1 MLDDDLLE
9 SAAIIRRGVSRL
21 ARRLRLERPERG
33 ETNLETSVLAH
44 LRQQGPMTAGEL
56 AAAERIQ
63 PQSLTRTLASLE
75 SDRLIVR
82 QPDAADR
89 RRSVLTITEAGTDA
103 LLRDM
108 RQRDSWLALAMASQ
122 LTATEREVLR
132 LAGEMLDRLAEAD
145 DVTTL
150 HSPDAQAE
158 RSPAPIRGNGAVE
171 KMTST
176 GTSK

>member
-1 MLDDDLLE
+1 VPDDDLLE
-9 SAAIIRRGVSRL
+9 SAATIRRGVNRL

-33 ETNLETSVLAH
+33 ETLLETSVLAH
-44 LRQQGPMTAGEL
+44 LRQRGPMTAGEL

-75 SDRLIVR
+75 SDSLIVR

-89 RRSVLTITEAGTDA
+89 RRSVLTITEAGSDA

-122 LTATEREVLR
+122 LTATERELLR

-145 DVTTL
+145 DITAL
-150 HSPDAQAE
+150 CPPDAQAE

-171 KMTST
+171 KITST

>member
-1 MLDDDLLE
+1 VLDDDLLE
-9 SAAIIRRGVSRL
+9 SAATIRRGVNRL

-33 ETNLETSVLAH
+33 ETLMETSVLAH
-44 LRQQGPMTAGEL
+44 LRQRGPMTAGEL

-75 SDRLIVR
+75 SDNLIVR

-89 RRSVLTITEAGTDA
+89 RRSVLSITEAGSDA

-145 DVTTL
+145 DTTAPYADPHDD
-150 HSPDAQAE
+150 HSRHEGLDLGTA
-158 RSPAPIRGNGAVE
+158 APLSRVRFRHQ
-171 KMTST
+171 
-176 GTSK
+176 

>member
-1 MLDDDLLE
+1 MLNDDLLE
-9 SAAIIRRGVSRL
+9 SAATIRRGVTRL

-44 LRQQGPMTAGEL
+44 LRRQGPMTAGEL

-75 SDRLIVR
+75 AENLIVR
-82 QPDAADR
+82 QPDTADR
-89 RRSVLTITEAGTDA
+89 RRSVLTITEAGSDA

-108 RQRDSWLALAMASQ
+108 RQRDSWLALAMARE

-132 LAGEMLDRLAEAD
+132 LAGEMLDRLAEAG
-145 DVTTL
+145 DVSAL
-150 HSPDAQAE
+150 RAPDAQAE
-158 RSPAPIRGNGAVE
+158 RATAPIRGNGTVE
-171 KMTST
+171 KITST

>member
-1 MLDDDLLE
+1 VLDDDLLE
-9 SAAIIRRGVSRL
+9 SAATIRRGVNRL

-33 ETNLETSVLAH
+33 ETLMETSVLAH
-44 LRQQGPMTAGEL
+44 LRQRGAMTAGEL

-75 SDRLIVR
+75 ADNLIAR
-82 QPDAADR
+82 QPDTADR
-89 RRSVLTITEAGTDA
+89 RRSVLTITETGTDT

-108 RQRDSWLALAMASQ
+108 RQRDGWLALAMASQ

-145 DVTTL
+145 DVTARYAD
-150 HSPDAQAE
+150 PQAE
-158 RSPAPIRGNGAVE
+158 RSPTPIRGNGAVE